1 MMAHI
6 KRALRIGQTTQPVLL
21 SDVNVAKQ
29 DPEQEQKVKTAV
41 ANLVSSLLELERHSY
56 DVRRELSTLS
66 LNAVVRKKE

>member
-21 SDVNVAKQ
+21 SEVNIAKQ

-41 ANLVSSLLELERHSY
+41 GNLVSSLLELERHSY
-56 DVRRELSTLS
+56 EVRRELGTLT
-66 LNAVVRKKE
+66 LNAVARKKE